1 MTWSR
6 LASRLARRL
15 VAALAVLALGVA
27 AAADPPQKPGKPK
40 KSGSIPL
47 RVMVTHLS
55 NHGRGVDAGAQD
67 LENKLKSQ
75 GIRYDSAQVLQ
86 KKRMKL
92 KVDEVGTIDLPNG
105 RKARVRPMHRDNKGV
120 LMAVD
125 VDGASKADVRAR
137 PNHTVIFSAG
147 PYDDGKLVLSV
158 EPEE

>member
-6 LASRLARRL
+6 VAVRLT
-15 VAALAVLALGVA
+15 AALAVLALGAVVS
-27 AAADPPQKPGKPK
+27 ADPQKDSKRK
-40 KSGSIPL
+40 KRSSIPL

-55 NHGRGVDAGAQD
+55 NQGRGIDAGAQD
-67 LENKLKSQ
+67 LENKLSNQ
-75 GIRYDSAQVLQ
+75 GIHYDSAQVLQ

-92 KVDEVGTIDLPNG
+92 QMDEVGTIELPNG
-105 RKARVRPMHRDNKGV
+105 RKARVRPLHRGADGV

-125 VDGASKADVRAR
+125 VDGASKTDVRAK

-147 PYDDGKLVLSV
+147 AYDDGKLVLSV

>member
-6 LASRLARRL
+6 VAVRLT
-15 VAALAVLALGVA
+15 AALAVLALGA
-27 AAADPPQKPGKPK
+27 AVSADPQKASKSK
-40 KSGSIPL
+40 KRSSVPL

-55 NHGRGVDAGAQD
+55 NQGRGIDAGAQD
-67 LENKLKSQ
+67 LENKLSNQ
-75 GIRYDSAQVLQ
+75 GIHYDSAQVLQ

-92 KVDEVGTIDLPNG
+92 KMDEVGTIDLPNG
-105 RKARVRPMHRDNKGV
+105 RKARVRPMHRGADGV

-125 VDGASKADVRAR
+125 VEGSSKTDVRAK

-158 EPEE
+158 EPE